1 MDETLKEKVEAL
13 RRMIRDLGSA
23 AVAFSGG
30 LDSTLLLK
38 LCRDE
43 LGDRCVAVT
52 SISEIHPPEETE
64 EAEKIAR
71 ELGAAHVAIES
82 RVLSMPAFQAN
93 PPDRCYHC
101 KAALFGEIGKVARE
115 RGLRHVLDGTN
126 RDDLVDYRPGL
137 RATCELGVRSPLLE
151 AGLGKADIRAVSR
164 ELGLAAWSKPAMACL
179 ASRFPYGE
187 GITREKLLMVQRA
200 ESALRSLGFRQL
212 RVRYHGAVAR
222 LEIPAGEIASA
233 LEEEKRRGIVTRVK
247 EAGFAY
253 VALDLEGYRTGSMN
267 EVLGEE
273 SRGEWT
279 STTEVPANK
288 RSGAQGRRGAGR
300 PGRNRSKD

>member
-13 RRMIRDLGSA
+13 RRMLRDLGSA

-30 LDSTLLLK
+30 QDSTLLLK

-52 SISEIHPPEETE
+52 SISKIYPPEERE
-64 EAEKIAR
+64 DAEKIAR
-71 ELGAAHVAIES
+71 ELGAAHVAIET
-82 RVLSMPAFQAN
+82 RVLSIPEFQEN

-101 KAALFGEIGKVARE
+101 KAALFREIGKVARE
-115 RGLRHVLDGTN
+115 RGLRHVLDGTSL
-126 RDDLVDYRPGL
+126 DDLGDYRPGM
-137 RATCELGVRSPLLE
+137 RAARELGVRSPLLE

-164 ELGLAAWSKPAMACL
+164 ELGLATWSKPAMACL

-187 GITREKLLMVQRA
+187 RITREKLLSVQRA
-200 ESALRSLGFRQL
+200 ESALQSLGFRQL

-222 LEIPAGEIASA
+222 LEIPTEELCSA
-233 LEEEKRRGIVTRVK
+233 LEEEKRKGIITRVK
-247 EAGFAY
+247 GAGFAY
-253 VALDLEGYRTGSMN
+253 VALDLEGYRRGSMN

-273 SRGEWT
+273 IRGQSRT
-279 STTEVPANK
+279 
-288 RSGAQGRRGAGR
+288 
-300 PGRNRSKD
+300 